1 MSPGSIKASSL
12 YSEAKMVDCTRVKF
26 DVPIGTWGQTQVEVE
41 YPWHRDLDSII
52 LPLLET
58 AHEQQAERQRKHR
71 SEGLPMHKSHSKK
84 SHRGSAKTERNDSA
98 VLPMRPNEDIKL
110 YLKGFESARDLTTK
124 RGETFQ
130 TVLEQYA
137 QQMEK
142 DVERLELFHKGKHVG
157 RSMTPD
163 TASETVRSCRSMS
176 SLSSSAT
183 STQSRELR
191 RRSKKRSRQR
201 VEEPERGSILV
212 GNDISGESSQSLRSP
227 WYSAPSVPEK
237 NPLRNSHCRNAS
249 WTSIGSNSS
258 DKALKLLGI
267 DANELQHLAHID
279 SVVPLQHYASG
290 SVTQIDLQPGP
301 SRTARQHEGSI
312 SVESN
317 KAYEI
322 LGATV
327 EETLRHLDL
336 QTSTSDVNSIHD
348 SLSPIEPRRY
358 RHDSQGRAVTIVSTD
373 KARRMLGVDRPDS
386 DPGPGGRQRTVHADY
401 AFKTRSYP
409 SAKPVDYPTSTSS
422 SAYPEPLNCKRFSL
436 KPDTYRRPEDL
447 IGATSDD
454 DKPKRKSHP
463 AATTEMKRNSVIV
476 PFAEDADRES
486 DDIKLT
492 TTCSGPNTGY
502 VDPTDESMEPEH
514 AIQYSFRGTVAKRCP
529 RMSGIIENCSLKRTW
544 SA

>member
-1 MSPGSIKASSL
+1 MSPASASIKASSL

-71 SEGLPMHKSHSKK
+71 SDGSMHKSHSKK
-84 SHRGSAKTERNDSA
+84 SQRSSAKTERNDSA
-98 VLPMRPNEDIKL
+98 VLPMRPNQDIKL

-137 QQMEK
+137 KQTEK
-142 DVERLELFHKGKHVG
+142 DVERLELFHKGKHAG
-157 RSMTPD
+157 RNMTPD
-163 TASETVRSCRSMS
+163 TVSRTVRNCKSMS

-191 RRSKKRSRQR
+191 RRNKDQSEQP

-212 GNDISGESSQSLRSP
+212 GNDISGESTRSLRSP
-227 WYSAPSVPEK
+227 WYIAPMVPEK
-237 NPLRNSHCRNAS
+237 NPLRNMHHRNAS
-249 WTSIGSNSS
+249 WTSISSNTSG
-258 DKALKLLGI
+258 KALKMLGI
-267 DANELQHLAHID
+267 DTNELQHHLAHID
-279 SVVPLQHYASG
+279 SVVPLQHYTSG
-290 SVTQIDLQPGP
+290 SVTRIDLHPGP
-301 SRTARQHEGSI
+301 SRVPRQYAGSI
-312 SVESN
+312 SVQSK

-327 EETLRHLDL
+327 EETLKHLDL
-336 QTSTSDVNSIHD
+336 QTSSSDVNSIHD
-348 SLSPIEPRRY
+348 SLSPIESRRWGN
-358 RHDSQGRAVTIVSTD
+358 DSQGRAVTISSTD

-386 DPGPGGRQRTVHADY
+386 DSGPGGRQRTVHDDY
-401 AFKTRSYP
+401 TFRTRSYP
-409 SAKPVDYPTSTSS
+409 SAKPVNYPTTTSS
-422 SAYPEPLNCKRFSL
+422 SAYPDPLNHKHLPL
-436 KPDTYRRPEDL
+436 KSGTRRPDDL
-447 IGATSDD
+447 ASGAHGDEQLEKQKSDPTTTSEWKTD
-454 DKPKRKSHP
+454 P
-463 AATTEMKRNSVIV
+463 VIV
-476 PFAEDADRES
+476 PFAEDANRAS

-492 TTCSGPNTGY
+492 TTCSGPGGTQA
-502 VDPTDESMEPEH
+502 TDQEMVPEH
-514 AIQYSFRGTVAKRCP
+514 AIQFKFRGTVAKRCP
-529 RMSGIIENCSLKRTW
+529 RMSGIIENCNLRRSW